1 MYNTNDKNL
10 LRLTKKIK
18 ENPQSFLFVLGA
30 GMSRPSGMPLWP
42 ELAQGM
48 TDIYEQMFKD
58 SSDFT
63 EERIKRLRESKDY
76 WTVFG
81 ELKRLLP
88 ENEYKKYIVERLS
101 DKGCPIPVNYKLI
114 WQLDV
119 CGVVTFNMDKLI
131 LNAYSDVHRTAVD
144 FATRKE
150 FVKYNNFPASNDKFV
165 FFPHGEI
172 SNASSWVLTEEEK
185 KETYR
190 DRNLKNVLN
199 ALLNGK
205 NLVIV
210 GFDIRENNFQSLLN
224 DISIGEMIAGNDN
237 YYIGANISPE
247 DMRKFGTYGI
257 SCISYAPDPE
267 DENHSDIEKMLKS
280 IHKYTPKDVEYPT
293 VYEGKV
299 YVPEDIPEENKC
311 WEIGLDKLRD
321 ILNGNIAQI
330 LPVDTVPTNEQIKKL
345 QEFYKTY
352 SLQLY
357 AAWYVK
363 VDSDE
368 DQRLDGG
375 QKLYGYL
382 LKKPV
387 GKGAFG
393 NVYEAYND
401 AGERFAVK
409 ILLPEVKDEVRY
421 LSCFRRGIRSMKMLK
436 EHNVEGMVKIHSS
449 YEVPACIVMD
459 FVDGYTLRD
468 AVDKKALQSFH
479 IKLQV
484 LKKMAEI
491 INQSHNL
498 VECILHRDLKPE
510 NVILKD
516 FYGEYTNEIPQVVI
530 LDFDLSW
537 HKGATELTVA
547 LGKMSQGFMAPEQT
561 NEHETNTRNTAVDV
575 FSIGMITYY
584 VLTGRNPMPNQQC
597 FSNFKDELVRNI
609 RDSYRMLRWKCLPY
623 LLAETVVKA
632 TMQKASNRLSLNAYL
647 ANIELALDMFLS
659 DNISSTNPF
668 LLRELAVQIDD
679 KNSYEASD
687 FGREITLETS
697 ELGKRIYMRLAQRH
711 NNVLLQ
717 IQIGKFRM
725 GSEER
730 TRTGKYLENAKNK
743 ALSKVNSSLFQNS
756 KGNVLQSEVVVDL
769 ETRLSKTITHDII
782 VQMAENIKVIRAELE
797 LK

>member
-18 ENPQSFLFVLGA
+18 ENPQSFLFILGA

-48 TDIYEQMFKD
+48 IDNYEQMFQD
-58 SSDFT
+58 SNDYT
-63 EERIKRLRESKDY
+63 EEKVKRLRESKNY
-76 WTVFG
+76 WTVFE

-88 ENEYKKYIVERLS
+88 RNEYNKYIMECLS
-101 DKGCPIPVNYKLI
+101 DKQRSIPANYRLI

-119 CGVVTFNMDKLI
+119 CGVITFNMDKLI
-131 LNAYSDVHRTAVD
+131 LNAYSNVYRTAVD

-150 FVKYNNFPASNDKFV
+150 YIKYNNFPTSNEKFV
-165 FFPHGEI
+165 FFPHGVI
-172 SNASSWVLTEEEK
+172 SDPSSWVLTEGEK
-185 KETYR
+185 RETYS
-190 DRNLKNVLN
+190 DKNLKNVLS
-199 ALLNGK
+199 ALLTAK

-210 GFDIRENNFQSLLN
+210 GFDIRENSFQSLL
-224 DISIGEMIAGNDN
+224 DSISIGKMIAGNDN
-237 YYIGANISPE
+237 YYIGADISPE
-247 DMRKFGTYGI
+247 DMRKFGDCGI
-257 SCISYAPDPE
+257 SCISYSPSPE
-267 DENHSDIEKMLKS
+267 DKNHSDIEKMLKG
-280 IHKYTPKDVEYPT
+280 ICQYIPKDVEYPT
-293 VYEGKV
+293 VYEGKI
-299 YVPEDIPEENKC
+299 YGPEDIPEAMKC
-311 WEIGLDKLRD
+311 LDIGLDKLRD

-363 VDSDE
+363 VDSNDG
-368 DQRLDGG
+368 QRLH
-375 QKLYGYL
+375 GYL
-382 LKKPV
+382 LKRPV

-393 NVYEAYND
+393 NVYEAFND

-421 LSCFRRGIRSMKMLK
+421 LSCFRRGIRSMKILK

-459 FVDGYTLRD
+459 FVDGYTIRD
-468 AVDKKALQSFH
+468 AIDKKALQSFH
-479 IKLQV
+479 KKLQV

-491 INQSHNL
+491 IRQSHNL
-498 VECILHRDLKPE
+498 KEGILHRDLKPE

-516 FYGEYTNEIPQVVI
+516 FYGEYTDDIPEVVI

-561 NEHETNTRNTAVDV
+561 DEHETNTRNTAVDV

-584 VLTGRNPMPNQQC
+584 VLTGRNPLPNQQC
-597 FSNFKDELVRNI
+597 FHNFKDELE
-609 RDSYRMLRWKCLPY
+609 RDIQNNYKKIGWKCLPN

-632 TMQKASNRLSLNAYL
+632 TMQKASNRLSLEAYL
-647 ANIELALDMFLS
+647 ANIDLALRMFLS
-659 DNISSTNPF
+659 DNISNTNVF
-668 LLRELAVQIDD
+668 LLRELVAQIDD
-679 KNSYEASD
+679 DNSYKISD
-687 FGREITLETS
+687 FGREILLETH
-697 ELGKRIYMRLAQRH
+697 ELGKKIHMKLAQRY
-711 NNVLLQ
+711 NDVLLQ
-717 IQIGKFRM
+717 IQIGKLRM
-725 GSEER
+725 GNENRAKTE
-730 TRTGKYLENAKNK
+730 KYLENAKNR
-743 ALSKVNSSLFQNS
+743 ALSKVDSSLFQN
-756 KGNVLQSEVVVDL
+756 KNGNILRSEVVIDL
-769 ETRLSKTITHDII
+769 EAKLSKNIAHETI
-782 VQMAENIKVIRAELE
+782 VQMAQNIKLIRTELE

>member
-30 GMSRPSGMPLWP
+30 GMSRPSGMPLWS

-48 TDIYEQMFKD
+48 IDNYEQMIQD
-58 SSDFT
+58 SIDST
-63 EERIKRLRESKDY
+63 EERIKRLRASENY
-76 WTVFG
+76 WTVFE
-81 ELKRLLP
+81 ELKKLLP
-88 ENEYKKYIVERLS
+88 QNEYTKYIMECLS
-101 DKGCPIPVNYKLI
+101 DKGRPIPVNYKLI

-119 CGVVTFNMDKLI
+119 CGVITFNMDKLI
-131 LNAYSDVHRTAVD
+131 LNAYSNVHRTAVD

-150 FVKYNNFPASNDKFV
+150 FVKFNNFPTSNEKFV

-172 SNASSWVLTEEEK
+172 NDASSWVFTEAEK
-185 KETYR
+185 RETYR
-190 DRNLKNVLN
+190 DRNLKNVLST
-199 ALLNGK
+199 LLNGK

-210 GFDIRENNFQSLLN
+210 GFDIRENSFLSLLN

-237 YYIGANISPE
+237 YYIGANILPE
-247 DMRKFGTYGI
+247 DMRKFGDYGI
-257 SCISYAPDPE
+257 SCISYAPAPE
-267 DENHSDIEKMLKS
+267 DKNHSDIEEILKS
-280 IHKYTPKDVEYPT
+280 IHKYIPKDVEYPT
-293 VYEGKV
+293 VYEGKI
-299 YVPEDIPEENKC
+299 YAPEDIPEAMKC
-311 WEIGLDKLRD
+311 LDIGLDKLRD

-363 VDSDE
+363 VDSN
-368 DQRLDGG
+368 DG
-375 QKLYGYL
+375 QSLHGYL
-382 LKKPV
+382 LKRPV

-393 NVYEAYND
+393 NVYEAYNG

-421 LSCFRRGIRSMKMLK
+421 LSCFRRGIRSMKILK
-436 EHNVEGMVKIHSS
+436 EHDVEGMVKIHSS

-459 FVDGYTLRD
+459 FVDGYTIRD
-468 AVDKKALQSFH
+468 AIDKKALQSFH
-479 IKLQV
+479 KKLQV

-491 INQSHNL
+491 ICQSHNL
-498 VECILHRDLKPE
+498 EECILHRDLKPE

-516 FYGEYTNEIPQVVI
+516 FYGEYTDDIPEVVI

-561 NEHETNTRNTAVDV
+561 DEHETNTRNTAVDV

-584 VLTGRNPMPNQQC
+584 VLTGRNPVPNQQC
-597 FSNFKDELVRNI
+597 FPNFKDELVRDI
-609 RDSYRMLRWKCLPY
+609 KDEYKKIGWKCLPH

-632 TMQKASNRLSLNAYL
+632 TMQKASDRLSLNAYL
-647 ANIELALDMFLS
+647 ANMDLALNMFLS
-659 DNISSTNPF
+659 DNISSTNAF
-668 LLRELAVQIDD
+668 LLRELVAQIDD
-679 KNSYEASD
+679 DNSYKVSD
-687 FGREITLETS
+687 FGREILLETPT
-697 ELGKRIYMRLAQRH
+697 LGKKIHMKLAQRY
-711 NNVLLQ
+711 NDVLLQ
-717 IQIGKFRM
+717 IQIGKLRM
-725 GSEER
+725 GIENR
-730 TRTGKYLENAKNK
+730 TKTEKYLENAKNR
-743 ALSKVNSSLFQNS
+743 ALSKVDSSLFRNS
-756 KGNVLQSEVVVDL
+756 KGKILMSEVQIDL
-769 ETRLSKTITHDII
+769 EAKLSKTITHVTI
-782 VQMAENIKVIRAELE
+782 VQMAQNIKVIRAELE